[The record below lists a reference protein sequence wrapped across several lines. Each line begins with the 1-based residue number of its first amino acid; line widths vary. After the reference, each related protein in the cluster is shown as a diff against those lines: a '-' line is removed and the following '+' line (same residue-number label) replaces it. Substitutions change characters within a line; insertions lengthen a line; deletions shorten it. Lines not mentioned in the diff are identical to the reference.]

1 MGQLKRVVVLDQ
13 HDLLED
19 GLVGLGSDLAK
30 GSRVPR
36 FEHALDLLDELVH
49 RVERSPVLER
59 LDGVEKT
66 QVEDV
71 GVGAVEEP
79 DVPTVGSTGGHDVRV
94 IDVVSGSI
102 VPLNPDLSVS
112 TRPQA
117 TDGLMAR
124 NTSFSIF
131 SLCTTAVVLFTS
143 TILVSIVRAAR
154 CLLLLWAATCLV
166 NGKMLIFPSKF
177 WLLAVS
183 LRGRTTAAR
192 NITFLMYGLC
202 WTLLTGASSPSRR

>member
-66 QVEDV
+66 K
-71 GVGAVEEP
+71 
-79 DVPTVGSTGGHDVRV
+79 SRML
-94 IDVVSGSI
+94 VSGLLGGWLRSLVFQPSA
-102 VPLNPDLSVS
+102 VPAAKMSGS
-112 TRPQA
+112 S
-117 TDGLMAR
+117 LM
-124 NTSFSIF
+124 
-131 SLCTTAVVLFTS
+131 L
-143 TILVSIVRAAR
+143 
-154 CLLLLWAATCLV
+154 
-166 NGKMLIFPSKF
+166 
-177 WLLAVS
+177 
-183 LRGRTTAAR
+183 
-192 NITFLMYGLC
+192 
-202 WTLLTGASSPSRR
+202 